1 MHLPDLDSAQ
11 VAIIGLGYVG
21 LPLAFELASRYKV
34 TGFDI
39 NASRVDELQRG
50 YDRTREVATDAFHD
64 AAKRPSF
71 TANPDDLADSSIF
84 IVTVPTPIDAHRV
97 PDLAPLR
104 SASRTVGQVLKPGD
118 IVIYE
123 STVFPGAT
131 EEECVPLLETNSGLK
146 LNVDFA
152 VGYSPERINPG
163 DHEHRLVDIM
173 KVTSGSTEAAA
184 DLVDC
189 LYASIVRA
197 GTHKTSSIRVA
208 EAAKV
213 IENTQRDVNIA
224 LINELAMLF
233 RQLGLDTTE
242 VLDAAAT
249 KWNFLKFTPGLVGG
263 HCIGVDPYYLTY
275 KAQSVDHHPE
285 MILAGRR
292 TNDRMGKYV
301 ADRVMKLMTQRRIH
315 VVGGRVL
322 VLGVTFKENCPDMRN
337 SQVLSLIR
345 SLQDFH
351 ADIHLHDPWADPD
364 DVEEEFGLR
373 PIETP
378 LENAYDA
385 IVLAVPHREYLEKWR
400 SWLDTCAR
408 RPAVIYDIKAAL
420 PKDKSDERL

>member
-1 MHLPDLDSAQ
+1 MDSARIA
-11 VAIIGLGYVG
+11 VVGLGYVG
-21 LPLAFELASRYKV
+21 LPLAFELARRYEV
-34 TGFDI
+34 IGFDI
-39 NASRVDELQRG
+39 HAGRVAELERG
-50 YDRTREVATDAFHD
+50 YDRTREVP
-64 AAKRPSF
+64 AAWFEDTGKAPRF
-71 TANPDDLADSSIF
+71 TASQDDLAACTIF

-97 PDLAPLR
+97 PDLMPLR
-104 SASRTVGQVLKPGD
+104 SASRTVGQALKSGD
-118 IVIYE
+118 LVIYE
-123 STVFPGAT
+123 STVYPGAT
-131 EEECVPLLETNSGLK
+131 EEECVPLLEQHSGLK
-146 LNVDFA
+146 LNVDFV

-184 DLVDC
+184 GLVDR
-189 LYASIVRA
+189 LYASIIRA
-197 GTHKTSSIRVA
+197 GTHKTSSIRAA

-242 VLDAAAT
+242 VLEAAAT

-301 ADRVMKLMTQRRIH
+301 ADRVMKLMTQKRIH

-322 VLGVTFKENCPDMRN
+322 VMGVTFKENCPDIRN
-337 SQVLSLIR
+337 SQVLSLVK

-351 ADIHLHDPWADPD
+351 ADIDLHDPWADPD
-364 DVEEEFGLR
+364 EVHEEFGLQ
-373 PIETP
+373 PIERP
-378 LENAYDA
+378 LESGYDA
-385 IVLAVPHREYLEKWR
+385 IVLAVPHREYLDDWR
-400 SWLDTCAR
+400 GWLDGCAR
-408 RPAVIYDIKAAL
+408 RPSVIFDIKAAL
-420 PKDKSDERL
+420 PIDASDERL